1 MKNREVYWR
10 DPITAELLNNGV
22 SKVAE
27 IENDP
32 EQVKTL
38 RFELENF
45 VCDGEYARGL
55 ERILK
60 AYLDGLNREEQKA
73 VWVSGFF
80 GSGKS
85 HLVKMLRYLW
95 VDYRFPDG
103 AMARSLVK
111 LPPEVSDLLAELS
124 NRSKAYGGLRAAA
137 GTLGAGAMDNV
148 RLAFVQLVLRSAGLP
163 ETLAQARFLLWLS
176 GSGAAKKVED
186 ALKSK
191 NRNLLKEVRNLKL
204 STPLAEALL
213 DADPKYGT
221 VANAQA
227 ALRAEF
233 PDSVS
238 PTINESLELIRQV
251 FGKGGHLPCTLL
263 VIDEIQQF
271 IGEKIPRA
279 MDLQEIAEHCC
290 RDLDRRLLLVGTG
303 QSALTT
309 TASLGRLQAR
319 FAVRV
324 QLSDTDVET
333 VIRKT
338 VLHKKPEREEQIRKS
353 IEANQ
358 GEISRHLQNTRLAS
372 THADE
377 PFYVP
382 DYPLLPTRRRFWE
395 RVLRST
401 DHSGTA
407 AQLRT
412 QLKIV
417 FDATRETAEKPLGT
431 VVPADFI
438 YDQIA
443 TDLLNTGELE
453 REYDEIIKKQR
464 DKTPQGELR
473 SRLCALIF
481 LINKLPTTPGA
492 DDGVRANVE
501 TLSDLL
507 VADLAKDGP
516 LLRGEIP
523 KSLKQLVDAGH
534 LMMVESEYRLQTRE
548 GAKWTHDFN
557 RRRTGV
563 LNDES
568 RINGRRDELL
578 REAVAQAL
586 RSVSLSHG
594 VSHQP
599 RKLSH
604 ELSTLKPAESK
615 EGITLWLRDGWND
628 EERAVVNDARAAGTN
643 SPMLFGYL
651 PRLAHEELRQAIASE
666 MAANETIHAQGAVS
680 TSEAIEAR
688 KAVET
693 QLTVASFKIQELV
706 GQIVGASKVFLG
718 GGEEAS
724 GIELQDKVKQA
735 GTGSLVRLFPKF
747 GDVDHST
754 WGQVVNRARAGDV
767 GALGQ
772 IGYRGETG
780 QHPVCRQ
787 VLDLIGAG
795 KKGKDIREY
804 FKSAPFGWP
813 QDAVDGALYSLMVAG
828 NVRAALNGQAVQ
840 TKDLP
845 QNQVGAAH
853 FYVDVPPLNVTQ
865 RLDLRALFQKGGVA
879 AKNNEE
885 SSAAIEFLAKLLDLG
900 ESAGGEA
907 PLPATP
913 DTQAIRNLQTLSG
926 NAQLLAIHGKKA
938 DLEGYI
944 AAWKKAAD
952 GIAKRLPS
960 WERLLEFQHFGSGM
974 PDVKSWAESIEAITR
989 NRTLLNEPDPV
1000 PPIIHKITH
1009 MLREEMT
1016 TLQRDVTAAFEVGE
1030 RRLAQTDVWKRLNVA
1045 QRQDLAARCALEPS
1059 PPMPIGTESEL
1070 LTALRSSSLLERR
1083 NLLDAIPQR
1092 FTRALEE
1099 AVRLLEPKAV
1109 RVMLPSVT
1117 IKNEAEL
1124 DAWLDEA
1131 RQQVAEKLKDGPVIL

>member
-10 DPITAELLNNGV
+10 DPLTAELLNNGV
-22 SKVAE
+22 SKVSETAG
-27 IENDP
+27 DP
-32 EQVKTL
+32 EQVRTL
-38 RFELENF
+38 RFELETF

-60 AYLDGLNREEQKA
+60 AYLDGLNREEQRA

-95 VDYRFPDG
+95 EDYRFPDD
-103 AMARSLVK
+103 ATARSIAK
-111 LPPEVSDLLAELS
+111 LPSEVSDLLTELT

-148 RLAFVQLVLRSAGLP
+148 RLAFLQLVLRSAGLP

-176 GSGAAKKVED
+176 SSGLSKKVED
-186 ALKSK
+186 ALKHK
-191 NRNLLKEVRNLKL
+191 DRNLQREVRNLKL

-213 DADPKYGT
+213 EADPKYGT

-233 PDSVS
+233 PDTTS

-251 FGKGGHLPCTLL
+251 FGKDGKLPCTLL
-263 VIDEIQQF
+263 VVDEVQQF
-271 IGEKIPRA
+271 IGERIPRA
-279 MDLQEIAEHCC
+279 MDIQEIAEHCC
-290 RDLDRRLLLVGTG
+290 TNLDRRLLLVGTG

-338 VLHKKPEREEQIRKS
+338 VLHKKPEREEQIRRV

-358 GEISRHLQNTRLAS
+358 GEISRHLQNTRLAAS
-372 THADE
+372 HEDE

-401 DHSGTA
+401 DHSGTS

-417 FDATRETAEKPLGT
+417 FDATRETAERSIGT

-443 TDLLNTGELE
+443 TDLINTGELE
-453 REYDEIIKKQR
+453 RVYDEIIKKQR

-481 LINKLPTTPGA
+481 LINKLPRTSGA

-501 TLSDLL
+501 TLADLL
-507 VADLAKDGP
+507 VADLTKDGATLRQEIP
-516 LLRGEIP
+516 TLLR
-523 KSLKQLVDAGH
+523 QLVDAGH
-534 LMMVESEYRLQTRE
+534 LMMVESEYRLQTPE
-548 GAKWTHDFN
+548 GAKWTHEFN

-563 LNDES
+563 LNDEA
-568 RINGRRDELL
+568 RINGRRDELV
-578 REAVAQAL
+578 REAVDQAL
-586 RSVSLSHG
+586 KPVSLSQG
-594 VSHQP
+594 QSRQP
-599 RKLSH
+599 RKLLP
-604 ELSTLKPAESK
+604 ELATAKPAESK
-615 EGITLWLRDGWND
+615 EGVTFWLRDGWND
-628 EERAVVNDARAAGTN
+628 EERTVLNDARAAGTN

-651 PRLAHEELRQAIASE
+651 PRLCHEELRQAIAE
-666 MAANETIHAQGAVS
+666 EIAANETLIFYGGV
-680 TSEAIEAR
+680 TTPEAIEPR

-693 QLTVASFKIQELV
+693 HLTVASDKISKLL
-706 GQIVGASKVFLG
+706 GQIVGGAKVFLG

-724 GIELQDKVKQA
+724 DVELAKKVDQA
-735 GTGSLVRLFPKF
+735 GHGSLERLFPKF
-747 GDVDHST
+747 SDADHAN
-754 WGQVVNRARAGDV
+754 WGQVVNRARGGDV
-767 GALGQ
+767 GALSQ
-772 IGYRGETG
+772 IGYRGETSH
-780 QHPVCRQ
+780 HPVCRQ
-787 VLDLIGAG
+787 VIDVVGAG
-795 KKGKDIREY
+795 KKGRDVREH
-804 FKSAPFGWP
+804 FKSAPFGWS
-813 QDAVDGALYSLMVAG
+813 QDVVDSALYTLMVAG
-828 NVRAALNGQAVQ
+828 NIRATLNGQPVQ
-840 TKDLP
+840 IKDLP

-853 FYVDVPPLNVTQ
+853 FYVDVPPLNVSQ
-865 RLDLRALFQKGGVA
+865 RLDLKALFQKAGVA
-879 AKNNEE
+879 TKNGEE
-885 SSAAIEFLAKLLDLG
+885 SSAAVEFLTKLRALAD
-900 ESAGGEA
+900 SAGGE
-907 PLPATP
+907 PPRPTIP
-913 DTQAIRNLQTLSG
+913 DTQAVQALQVLSG
-926 NAQLLAIHGKKA
+926 NAQLVQIHGKKA
-938 DLEGYI
+938 ELEGCI
-944 AAWKKAAD
+944 AAWKKAGD
-952 GIAKRLPS
+952 GIAKRLPA
-960 WERLLEFQHFGSGM
+960 WERLLEFSKFGSGM
-974 PDVKSWAESIEAITR
+974 PEAKSWSESIEAITK
-989 NRTLLNEPDPV
+989 NRSLLHEPDPV
-1000 PPIIHKITH
+1000 PPLIHKMTQV
-1009 MLREEMT
+1009 LRDAMT
-1016 TLQRDVTAAFEVGE
+1016 QLQRDVTAAFEVGE
-1030 RRLAQTDVWKRLNVA
+1030 RRLEQSDVWQRSTSDQRNDLTA
-1045 QRQDLAARCALEPS
+1045 QFQLT
-1059 PPMPIGTESEL
+1059 PPAMMPVGTEQDILS
-1070 LTALRSSSLLERR
+1070 ALRSSSLSERR

-1099 AVRLLEPKAV
+1099 ATRLLEPKAV
-1109 RVMLPSVT
+1109 RVTLPSAT

-1131 RQQVAEKLKDGPVIL
+1131 RERIIERLKDGPVIL